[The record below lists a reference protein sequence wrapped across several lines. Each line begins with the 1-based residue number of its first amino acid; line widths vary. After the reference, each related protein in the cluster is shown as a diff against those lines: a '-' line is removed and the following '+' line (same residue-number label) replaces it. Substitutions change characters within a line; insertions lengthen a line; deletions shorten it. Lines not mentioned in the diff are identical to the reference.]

1 MKQTLEQLKRIVLD
15 LKHYFEKSLPLILI
29 GVALGYAF
37 ANHLETQRAEPVE
50 IGFATVE
57 DMSFLVQELKECKDN
72 TLDGSYQMILGKGDI
87 IDLVLM
93 ISVIGL
99 AIGISVGLEMLFDW
113 YIRY

>member
-1 MKQTLEQLKRIVLD
+1 MKQTIEQVKRIVLD

-37 ANHLETQRAEPVE
+37 ANHLETQRAEPVD

-72 TLDGSYQMILGKGDI
+72 TLDGSY
-87 IDLVLM
+87 
-93 ISVIGL
+93 
-99 AIGISVGLEMLFDW
+99 
-113 YIRY
+113 